1 MSTNRKFLA
10 GTVTTAL
17 VASAVA
23 PAAAAE
29 EAQYNAQEELFTDVP
44 ETNSHFENIY
54 SAVDY
59 GLLSGYPD
67 GTFKPLND
75 LTRSNVVKALGKYV
89 IASEG
94 YDNLADYL
102 QDHDLSDVEPFNDVT
117 ADSRDAELYN
127 FSLIVK
133 EAGIFQGSN
142 NNLMPADNIT
152 RQQMAQVIV
161 NAFNLDEVETDN
173 EAEVEDLGSAFA
185 SYQDDIQ
192 ILANLGVTTVSN
204 FRPLDDTSRG
214 HLASFLVAAY
224 ELVQDDTTPALAS
237 GISGF
242 ITDGDEVVEGAVVS
256 IGDKQAVTDENGYY
270 ELLNVAAGDVDVIV
284 AKDGYK
290 TVTLEDQV
298 VKEDT
303 VTTVSTDLDGQLI
316 NVADITISGTVVN
329 ADTGASVDD
338 ATVTFEVYDEEAEAW
353 VTAGTT
359 ETDVDGS
366 YSVDQESADLAL
378 GTEYNMTVAK
388 EGFKSFEQT
397 ITTDSQETANVLS
410 GIELNEIAAL
420 DLTVNVTDAEGEDV
434 AAAEVAV
441 QDDEGNVVTEGTV
454 TDGTVEL
461 ADLQLLSGDYSVIV
475 DADENSAISYTEFTV
490 TEGTD
495 QTVDV
500 QLEEGFTISAVI
512 GTEGVSEEFLAG
524 SDVTV
529 ELLRGNT
536 VVETAT
542 VAATA
547 ETLDEITASFDRVA
561 PADYTLRVS
570 GDYIVTE
577 TFDAFSVDSDADFEA
592 RAEAAGV
599 VTGTVNDEDATV
611 NLLDAEGNTVD
622 SLELTDGTYKFSG
635 VAAGEYTVEVVS
647 EDFVNSSE
655 EVTVEKNTPETV
667 DFILESPA
675 STGDVAGFVRTEG
688 TLAAADVTVVYHD
701 EEGEVVTSTDTDNGA
716 YSLTD
721 LDPGTYTVVVRG
733 DGFETFSTTQTI
745 EAGDNLERV
754 NYTVETGADATFTVN
769 TVDSEGEEVSLE
781 DAGITLT
788 DAFYDEASE
797 FGIWNGTADGSTV
810 EFTSLSAGDYD
821 FAIDFAD
828 DSDYVDVEETTTI
841 ASGEDVELEITVAE
855 KAAMQEV
862 SYRVVDEDNND
873 ATAKAVVFNED
884 GSVNTII
891 NTGDDLSLVDGD
903 YTIAFYANGYAVE
916 TRDFTVSGDAVT
928 IPVVQLTQVTN

>member
-1 MSTNRKFLA
+1 MSRNRKFLA

-23 PAAAAE
+23 PVAAAE
-29 EAQYNAQEELFTDVP
+29 EAQFDAQQELFTDVP
-44 ETNSHFENIY
+44 ENNSHFENIY
-54 SAVDY
+54 KAVDY

-67 GTFKPLND
+67 GTYKPLNA

-89 IASEG
+89 IASKG
-94 YDNLADYL
+94 YESLAEYL
-102 QDHDLSDVEPFNDVT
+102 ADHDLSDVEPFNDVT

-142 NNLMPADNIT
+142 NNLMAGNNIT
-152 RQQMAQVIV
+152 RQQMAQVLV
-161 NAFNLDEVETDN
+161 NAFNLDEIETDN
-173 EAEVEDLGSAFA
+173 EVEVEDLDTAFT
-185 SYQDDIQ
+185 SYRDDIQ

-204 FRPLDDTSRG
+204 FRPLDNTSRG
-214 HLASFLVAAY
+214 HLASFLVTAY
-224 ELVQDDTTPALAS
+224 ELVQDDTTPVLAS

-242 ITDGDEVVEGAVVS
+242 ITDGDEVVEGAVVA

-270 ELLNVAAGDVDVIV
+270 ELLNVAAGEVDVTV
-284 AKDGYK
+284 AKKGYK
-290 TVTLEDQV
+290 TVTLADQV

-303 VTTVSTDLDGQLI
+303 VTTVSTDLTGQLI
-316 NVADITISGTVVN
+316 DVSDITISGTVVN
-329 ADTGASVDD
+329 GDSGASVDA
-338 ATVTFEVYDEEAEAW
+338 ATVTFEVYDEETNEW
-353 VTAGTT
+353 VVAGTT
-359 ETDVDGS
+359 ETTANGS

-378 GTEYNMTVAK
+378 GTEYNMTVEK

-410 GIELNEIAAL
+410 GIELDEIAAL
-420 DLTVNVTDAEGEDV
+420 DLTVNVTDAAGEDV
-434 AAAEVAV
+434 ASAEVAV
-441 QDDEGNVVTEGTV
+441 QDAEGNVVTEGTV
-454 TDGTVEL
+454 TNGSVVL
-461 ADLQLLSGDYSVIV
+461 PDLQLLSGDYSVIV
-475 DADENSAISYTEFTV
+475 NADEDSAISYTEFTV

-500 QLEEGFTISAVI
+500 QLEKGFTISAVI
-512 GTEGVSEEFLAG
+512 GTEAVSEEFLDG

-536 VVETAT
+536 VVET
-542 VAATA
+542 VDAAVSVDA
-547 ETLDEITASFDRVA
+547 ITASFARIA

-577 TFDAFSVDSDADFEA
+577 TFDAFSVDSDAAFEA

-599 VTGTVNDEDATV
+599 VEGTVNDVDATV

-647 EDFVNSSE
+647 EDFVNKSA
-655 EVTVEKNTPETV
+655 EVTVEKNADTTA
-667 DFILESPA
+667 DFTLESPA
-675 STGDVAGFVRTEG
+675 STGDVAGFVRTKG
-688 TLAAADVTVVYHD
+688 TLAAANVTVVYHN
-701 EEGEVVTSTDTDNGA
+701 EEGAVVDSTETVNGA
-716 YSLTD
+716 YSLTE
-721 LDPGTYTVVVRG
+721 LAPGTYTVVVRG

-769 TVDSEGEEVSLE
+769 AVDSKGEEVSLE

-788 DAFYDEASE
+788 DSFFDAEDNV
-797 FGIWNGTADGSTV
+797 FGVWTETAVGSTV

-821 FAIDFAD
+821 FTIDFAD
-828 DSDYVDVEETTTI
+828 GSEYVDVEETATI
-841 ASGEDVELEITVAE
+841 ASGEDVALEITVAE
-855 KAAMQEV
+855 KAAMQDV
-862 SYRVVDEDNND
+862 SFRVVDENNAD

-891 NTGDDLSLVDGD
+891 NSDGELSLVDGN
-903 YTIAFYANGYAVE
+903 YTIAFFANGYAVE
-916 TRDFTVSGDAVT
+916 TRDFTVSGNALT
-928 IPVVQLTQVTN
+928 IPVVQLIKVTN